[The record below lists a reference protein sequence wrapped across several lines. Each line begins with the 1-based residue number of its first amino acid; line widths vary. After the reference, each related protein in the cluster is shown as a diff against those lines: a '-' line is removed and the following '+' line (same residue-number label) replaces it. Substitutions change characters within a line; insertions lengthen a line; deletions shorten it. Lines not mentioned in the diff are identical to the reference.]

1 MNFEDFDYARLIY
14 LGILVSVL
22 VFWFIAH
29 NRQSL
34 GKTAQMAVA
43 WGLIFLG
50 VLAAVGLWDDISQ
63 TVRPRQ
69 SALNAQGQISVP
81 RSQDGHYYLTLTI
94 NDQPIQFMIDTGATD
109 VVLTQSDAAR
119 VGLNLD
125 DLSYFGR
132 AMTANGEVRTAPVQ
146 LKTVALGKV
155 IDRDMTAWVNQGDLG
170 QSLLGMAYL
179 QRWSHIEISNNA
191 MVLTR

>member
-1 MNFEDFDYARLIY
+1 MNLANFDYARLVY

-22 VFWFIAH
+22 VFWFIVH
-29 NRQSL
+29 NRQSM

-50 VLAAVGLWDDISQ
+50 VIAAVGLWDDISQ

-69 SALNAQGQISVP
+69 TTLSAQGQISVP
-81 RSQDGHYYLTLTI
+81 RARDGHYYLILTI
-94 NDQPIQFMIDTGATD
+94 NDQPIEFMIDTGATD

-125 DLSYFGR
+125 DLTYYGR

-155 IDRDMTAWVNQGDLG
+155 IDRDMTAWVNQGDMG
-170 QSLLGMAYL
+170 QSLLGMSYL
-179 QRWSHIEISNNA
+179 QRWSRIEISNNA
-191 MVLTR
+191 LILTR